1 MIEFPQ
7 TAYIHRKLPKEAFY
21 KHLTLTGGLKDRFV
35 SDIDGIYVEYSLT
48 KDNLHLEKE
57 TAVKEIL
64 IMEINL
70 KKKDYDRKLL
80 EVIARQNP
88 HKLVFILSYKEE
100 KRCAVYQGKL
110 YQTEWEKA
118 ETVQLSA
125 RGFSLEKIWDGFVE
139 QIALA
144 KEESVPG
151 NMTIEQRLERQK
163 RIEELQQQIIRI
175 KTLTWKEKQPKKKF
189 ELYRKMKRYIK
200 ELEDIENG

>member
-64 IMEINL
+64 IMEIDL

-100 KRCAVYQGKL
+100 RRCAVYQGKL

-118 ETVQLSA
+118 ENVQLSA
-125 RGFSLEKIWDGFVE
+125 RGFSLEKIWGGFVE

>member
-64 IMEINL
+64 IMEIDL

-80 EVIARQNP
+80 EIIARQNP

-118 ETVQLSA
+118 ENVQLSA
-125 RGFSLEKIWDGFVE
+125 RGFSLEKIWGGFVE

>member
-64 IMEINL
+64 IMEIDL

-80 EVIARQNP
+80 EIIARQNP

-125 RGFSLEKIWDGFVE
+125 LGFSLEKIWDGFVE

-151 NMTIEQRLERQK
+151 NMTIGQRLERQK
-163 RIEELQQQIIRI
+163 RIEGLQQQIIRI

-200 ELEDIENG
+200 ELEDIKNG

>member
-35 SDIDGIYVEYSLT
+35 SDIEGIYVEYSLT

-64 IMEINL
+64 IMEIDL

-125 RGFSLEKIWDGFVE
+125 LGFSLEKIWDGFVE

-151 NMTIEQRLERQK
+151 NMTIGQRLERQK
-163 RIEELQQQIIRI
+163 RIEELQQQIMRI

-200 ELEDIENG
+200 ELEDIKNG